1 MSSSAPARRLVFPA
15 RAVLFDLDGTLAD
28 TAPDLGGAL
37 NRLRARAGL
46 PPLPIVELARVA
58 SSGARGM
65 IGYGLDR
72 HPGDADYET
81 LRLAF
86 LDEYAGALTRDSR
99 LFDGVAELLQALAAR
114 GLRWGIVTNKAM
126 VYAEPVV
133 QGLGLGGCAVLVAG
147 DSTPHPKPHP
157 APLLAASAALGLAP
171 ADCVYVGDDER
182 DIQAAHAAGM
192 PGVAAAYGYL
202 GLGTPLAAWGAEAAI
217 DRPLELLDLL
227 AAEPS

>member
-1 MSSSAPARRLVFPA
+1 MSLTDPARPPAFAA

-46 PPLPIVELARVA
+46 TPMPIAELARVA

-65 IGYGLDR
+65 IGHGLGR
-72 HPGDADYET
+72 HPGDADYEA

-99 LFDGVAELLQALAAR
+99 LFDGVAELLRALEAR

-133 QGLGLGGCAVLVAG
+133 QGLGLGTCAVLVAG

-157 APLLAASAALGLAP
+157 APLLAACAAMGLAP

-192 PGVAAAYGYL
+192 PGIAAAYGYL
-202 GLGTPLAAWGAEAAI
+202 GLGTPLADWGADATVAQPP
-217 DRPLELLDLL
+217 DLLDLL
-227 AAEPS
+227 V